1 MNDRNHRRGIRPAT
15 GEEIR
20 RRSEMEY
27 WYSLAA
33 QIIAGQQEELKEV
46 MLDQMAEWTG
56 RVKVDFEDL
65 TIGEIVGWLI
75 DCQVEI
81 EAAGL
86 IK

>member
-1 MNDRNHRRGIRPAT
+1 
-15 GEEIR
+15 
-20 RRSEMEY
+20 MEY

-46 MLDQMAEWTG
+46 MLDQMGEWAG
-56 RVKVDFEDL
+56 KEIQSIDEL
-65 TIGEIVGWLI
+65 TVGEIIGWLI

-81 EAAGL
+81 KAAEL